1 MVGTSVMSLNLILP
15 ALGSL
20 AQSFGLS
27 YAAASFVFSGYLIV
41 TGVMTLVMGPLSDR
55 FGRRPIVLTALS
67 IFIVASLCSALA
79 PNVVLLFV
87 FRFFQAVVVA
97 AGVLAQAAVRD
108 TSASQS
114 DTTRKLALIAM
125 AMALVPLIGPMVG
138 GVIADLMGW
147 RAVFMAQAGVGALT
161 LLLCVFDL
169 NETNQQRSATF
180 LAQFRAY
187 PGLVSSLRFWGYVM
201 TLCMGVAVFFSFLA
215 GMPLI
220 AKARFGFGETMI
232 GVMLGTLTLG
242 YLVANGV
249 LRQISDRF
257 MQAGIMV
264 FARALGVIGPLISMA
279 LIALGFTNPI
289 VIFAPLVLMGAANG
303 LSLPLANSGHRFG
316 SAGSGGVGGGA
327 VAGTGVMD
335 RGAVLG
341 ARQPA
346 ADRHSFD
353 LRLPVGADGAGS
365 NGAVARGLGAYAGP
379 PRRGQTCLNR
389 SGGPFSQ
396 QPGTNP
402 WVHRHRRTG
411 DRPHASAGGNTSVGQ
426 CFQPGTKAA
435 RVPDIA
441 MHSADQPSPGHQQRQ

>member
-1 MVGTSVMSLNLILP
+1 MTLPRSPGLFTLVLMAGTSVMSLNLILP

-20 AQSFGLS
+20 AEGFGLS
-27 YAAASFVFSGYLIV
+27 YATASFVFSGYLIV

-67 IFIVASLCSALA
+67 IFILASLCSALA
-79 PNVVLLFV
+79 PNTVFLFV
-87 FRFFQAVVVA
+87 FRFLQAVVVA
-97 AGVLAQAAVRD
+97 AGVLGQAVVRD

-125 AMALVPLIGPMVG
+125 AMALVPLIGPMAG

-169 NETNQQRSATF
+169 NETNQHRSATF

-215 GMPLI
+215 GMPFI

-264 FARALGVIGPLISMA
+264 FARVLGLIGPLISMA
-279 LIALGFTNPI
+279 FIVLGFTNPI

-303 LSLPLANSGHRFG
+303 LSLPLANSGIVSVRPDLAG
-316 SAGSGGVGGGA
+316 SAAGLSQALVSWIGA
-327 VAGTGVMD
+327 MCAALVSLLLTSTPSTFVFLWALTVMAEMALLPSVLVLFLD
-335 RGAVLG
+335 RREA
-341 ARQPA
+341 AKPA
-346 ADRHSFD
+346 
-353 LRLPVGADGAGS
+353 
-365 NGAVARGLGAYAGP
+365 
-379 PRRGQTCLNR
+379 
-389 SGGPFSQ
+389 
-396 QPGTNP
+396 
-402 WVHRHRRTG
+402 
-411 DRPHASAGGNTSVGQ
+411 
-426 CFQPGTKAA
+426 
-435 RVPDIA
+435 
-441 MHSADQPSPGHQQRQ
+441 

>member
-1 MVGTSVMSLNLILP
+1 MTLPRSPQLLTLVLMVGTSVMSLNLILP

-20 AQSFGLS
+20 ADSFGLS
-27 YAAASFVFSGYLIV
+27 YATASFVFSGYLIV
-41 TGVMTLVMGPLSDR
+41 TGGMTLVMGPLSDR

-67 IFIVASLCSALA
+67 VFIVASLCSAAA
-79 PNVVLLFV
+79 PHVVLLFV
-87 FRFFQAVVVA
+87 FRFFQAVVVG

-169 NETNQQRSATF
+169 NETNQHRSATF

-220 AKARFGFGETMI
+220 AKARFGFGETLI

-264 FARALGVIGPLISMA
+264 FARALGVVGPLVSMV

-289 VIFAPLVLMGAANG
+289 IIFAPLVLMGAANG
-303 LSLPLANSGHRFG
+303 LSLPLANSGIVSVRPDLAG
-316 SAGSGGVGGGA
+316 SAAGLSQALVSWIGA
-327 VAGTGVMD
+327 VCAALVSMLLTDTPSTFVFLWALTALAVMALLPSVVVLMLD
-335 RGAVLG
+335 R
-341 ARQPA
+341 RDA
-346 ADRHSFD
+346 AK
-353 LRLPVGADGAGS
+353 
-365 NGAVARGLGAYAGP
+365 
-379 PRRGQTCLNR
+379 
-389 SGGPFSQ
+389 
-396 QPGTNP
+396 
-402 WVHRHRRTG
+402 
-411 DRPHASAGGNTSVGQ
+411 SA
-426 CFQPGTKAA
+426 
-435 RVPDIA
+435 
-441 MHSADQPSPGHQQRQ
+441 

>member
-1 MVGTSVMSLNLILP
+1 MTLPRSPRLLTLVLMVGTSVMSLNLILP

-20 AQSFGLS
+20 ADSFGLS
-27 YAAASFVFSGYLIV
+27 YATASFVFSGYLIV

-55 FGRRPIVLTALS
+55 FGRKPIVLTALS

-87 FRFFQAVVVA
+87 FRFFQAVVVT

-125 AMALVPLIGPMVG
+125 AMALVPLIGPTVG

-169 NETNQQRSATF
+169 NETHQQRSATF

-187 PGLVSSLRFWGYVM
+187 PGLISSLRFWGYVM

-264 FARALGVIGPLISMA
+264 FARALGVIGPLISMV

-303 LSLPLANSGHRFG
+303 LSLPLANSGIVSVRPDLAG
-316 SAGSGGVGGGA
+316 SAAGLSQALVSWIGA
-327 VAGTGVMD
+327 VCSALVSLLLTDTPSTFVFLWALTALAVMALLPAVMVLMMD
-335 RGAVLG
+335 RRDA
-341 ARQPA
+341 AKPA
-346 ADRHSFD
+346 
-353 LRLPVGADGAGS
+353 
-365 NGAVARGLGAYAGP
+365 
-379 PRRGQTCLNR
+379 
-389 SGGPFSQ
+389 
-396 QPGTNP
+396 
-402 WVHRHRRTG
+402 
-411 DRPHASAGGNTSVGQ
+411 
-426 CFQPGTKAA
+426 
-435 RVPDIA
+435 
-441 MHSADQPSPGHQQRQ
+441 

>member
-1 MVGTSVMSLNLILP
+1 MTLPRSPRLLTLVLMVGTSVMSLNLILP

-20 AQSFGLS
+20 ADSFGLS
-27 YAAASFVFSGYLIV
+27 YATASFVFSGYLIV

-108 TSASQS
+108 TSSSQS

-147 RAVFMAQAGVGALT
+147 RAVFMAQAGVDALT

-257 MQAGIMV
+257 MQAGIMA
-264 FARALGVIGPLISMA
+264 FARALGVIGPLISMG

-303 LSLPLANSGHRFG
+303 LSLPLANSGIVSVRPDLAG
-316 SAGSGGVGGGA
+316 SAAGLSQALVSWIGA
-327 VAGTGVMD
+327 LCSALVSLLLTDTPSTFVFLWALTALAVMALLPAVMVLMLD
-335 RGAVLG
+335 RRDA
-341 ARQPA
+341 AKPA
-346 ADRHSFD
+346 
-353 LRLPVGADGAGS
+353 
-365 NGAVARGLGAYAGP
+365 
-379 PRRGQTCLNR
+379 
-389 SGGPFSQ
+389 
-396 QPGTNP
+396 
-402 WVHRHRRTG
+402 
-411 DRPHASAGGNTSVGQ
+411 
-426 CFQPGTKAA
+426 
-435 RVPDIA
+435 
-441 MHSADQPSPGHQQRQ
+441 

>member
-1 MVGTSVMSLNLILP
+1 MTLPRSPRLLTLVLMVGTSVMSLNLILP

-27 YAAASFVFSGYLIV
+27 YATASFVFSGYLIV

-108 TSASQS
+108 TSSSQS

-161 LLLCVFDL
+161 LLLCVFVL

-257 MQAGIMV
+257 MQAGIMA
-264 FARALGVIGPLISMA
+264 FARALGVIGPLISMG

-303 LSLPLANSGHRFG
+303 LSLPLANSGIVSVRPDLAG
-316 SAGSGGVGGGA
+316 SAAGLSQALVSWIGA
-327 VAGTGVMD
+327 LCSALVSLLLTDTPSTFVFLWALTALAVMALLPAVMVLMLD
-335 RGAVLG
+335 R
-341 ARQPA
+341 RDA
-346 ADRHSFD
+346 AK
-353 LRLPVGADGAGS
+353 P
-365 NGAVARGLGAYAGP
+365 
-379 PRRGQTCLNR
+379 T
-389 SGGPFSQ
+389 
-396 QPGTNP
+396 
-402 WVHRHRRTG
+402 
-411 DRPHASAGGNTSVGQ
+411 
-426 CFQPGTKAA
+426 
-435 RVPDIA
+435 
-441 MHSADQPSPGHQQRQ
+441 

>member
-1 MVGTSVMSLNLILP
+1 MTRPRSPRLLTLVLMVGTSVMSLNLILP

-20 AQSFGLS
+20 AESFGLS

-108 TSASQS
+108 TSSSQS

-303 LSLPLANSGHRFG
+303 LSLPLATSGIVSVRPDLAG
-316 SAGSGGVGGGA
+316 SAAGLSQALVSWIGA
-327 VAGTGVMD
+327 LCAALVSMLLTGTPSTFAFLWALTALAVMALLPSVVVLMLD
-335 RGAVLG
+335 RRDA
-341 ARQPA
+341 AKPA
-346 ADRHSFD
+346 
-353 LRLPVGADGAGS
+353 
-365 NGAVARGLGAYAGP
+365 
-379 PRRGQTCLNR
+379 
-389 SGGPFSQ
+389 
-396 QPGTNP
+396 
-402 WVHRHRRTG
+402 
-411 DRPHASAGGNTSVGQ
+411 
-426 CFQPGTKAA
+426 
-435 RVPDIA
+435 
-441 MHSADQPSPGHQQRQ
+441 

>member
-1 MVGTSVMSLNLILP
+1 MTRPRSPRLLTLVLMVGTSVMSLNLILP

-20 AQSFGLS
+20 AESFGLS

-303 LSLPLANSGHRFG
+303 LSLPLATSGIVSVRPDLAG
-316 SAGSGGVGGGA
+316 SAAGLSQALVSWIGA
-327 VAGTGVMD
+327 LCAALVSMLLTGTPSTFAFLWALTALAVMALLPSVVVLMLD
-335 RGAVLG
+335 RRDA
-341 ARQPA
+341 AKPA
-346 ADRHSFD
+346 
-353 LRLPVGADGAGS
+353 
-365 NGAVARGLGAYAGP
+365 
-379 PRRGQTCLNR
+379 
-389 SGGPFSQ
+389 
-396 QPGTNP
+396 
-402 WVHRHRRTG
+402 
-411 DRPHASAGGNTSVGQ
+411 
-426 CFQPGTKAA
+426 
-435 RVPDIA
+435 
-441 MHSADQPSPGHQQRQ
+441 

>member
-1 MVGTSVMSLNLILP
+1 MTRPRSPRLLTLVLMVGTSVMSLNLILP

-20 AQSFGLS
+20 AESFGLS

-303 LSLPLANSGHRFG
+303 LSLPLANSGIVSVRPDLAG
-316 SAGSGGVGGGA
+316 SAAGLSQALVSWIGA
-327 VAGTGVMD
+327 LCAALVSMLLTGTPSTFAFLWALTALAVMALLPSVVVLMLD
-335 RGAVLG
+335 RRDA
-341 ARQPA
+341 AKPA
-346 ADRHSFD
+346 
-353 LRLPVGADGAGS
+353 
-365 NGAVARGLGAYAGP
+365 
-379 PRRGQTCLNR
+379 
-389 SGGPFSQ
+389 
-396 QPGTNP
+396 
-402 WVHRHRRTG
+402 
-411 DRPHASAGGNTSVGQ
+411 
-426 CFQPGTKAA
+426 
-435 RVPDIA
+435 
-441 MHSADQPSPGHQQRQ
+441 

>member
-1 MVGTSVMSLNLILP
+1 MTLPRSPQLLTLVLMVGTSVMSLNLILP

-20 AQSFGLS
+20 ADSFGLS
-27 YAAASFVFSGYLIV
+27 YATASFVFSGYLIV
-41 TGVMTLVMGPLSDR
+41 TGGMTLVMGPLSDR

-67 IFIVASLCSALA
+67 VFIVASLCSAAA

-87 FRFFQAVVVA
+87 FRFFQAVVVG

-169 NETNQQRSATF
+169 NETNQHRSATF

-220 AKARFGFGETMI
+220 AKARFGFGETLI

-264 FARALGVIGPLISMA
+264 FARALGVVGPMVSMV

-289 VIFAPLVLMGAANG
+289 IIFAPLVLMGAANG
-303 LSLPLANSGHRFG
+303 LSLPLANSGIVSVRPDLAG
-316 SAGSGGVGGGA
+316 SAAGLSQALVSWIGA
-327 VAGTGVMD
+327 VCAALVSMLLTDTPSTFVFLWALTALAVMALLPSVVVLMLD
-335 RGAVLG
+335 RRDA
-341 ARQPA
+341 AKPA
-346 ADRHSFD
+346 
-353 LRLPVGADGAGS
+353 
-365 NGAVARGLGAYAGP
+365 
-379 PRRGQTCLNR
+379 
-389 SGGPFSQ
+389 
-396 QPGTNP
+396 
-402 WVHRHRRTG
+402 
-411 DRPHASAGGNTSVGQ
+411 
-426 CFQPGTKAA
+426 
-435 RVPDIA
+435 
-441 MHSADQPSPGHQQRQ
+441 

>member
-1 MVGTSVMSLNLILP
+1 MTLPRSPRLLTLVLMVGTSVMSLNLILP

-27 YAAASFVFSGYLIV
+27 YATASFVFSGYLIV

-303 LSLPLANSGHRFG
+303 LSLPLATSGIVSVRPDLAG
-316 SAGSGGVGGGA
+316 SAAGLSQALVSWIGA
-327 VAGTGVMD
+327 LCAALVSMLLTGTPSTFAFLWALTALAVMALLPSVVVLMLD
-335 RGAVLG
+335 RRDA
-341 ARQPA
+341 AKPA
-346 ADRHSFD
+346 
-353 LRLPVGADGAGS
+353 
-365 NGAVARGLGAYAGP
+365 
-379 PRRGQTCLNR
+379 
-389 SGGPFSQ
+389 
-396 QPGTNP
+396 
-402 WVHRHRRTG
+402 
-411 DRPHASAGGNTSVGQ
+411 
-426 CFQPGTKAA
+426 
-435 RVPDIA
+435 
-441 MHSADQPSPGHQQRQ
+441 

>member
-1 MVGTSVMSLNLILP
+1 MTLPRSPGLFTLVLMAGTSVMSLNLILP

-20 AQSFGLS
+20 AEGFGLS
-27 YAAASFVFSGYLIV
+27 YATASFVFSGYLIV

-108 TSASQS
+108 PSASQS

-257 MQAGIMV
+257 MQAGIMA
-264 FARALGVIGPLISMA
+264 FARALGVIGPLISMG

-303 LSLPLANSGHRFG
+303 LSLPLANSGIVSVRPDLAG
-316 SAGSGGVGGGA
+316 SAAGLSQALVSWIGA
-327 VAGTGVMD
+327 LCSALVSLLLTDTPSTFVFLWALTALAVMALLPAVMVLMLD
-335 RGAVLG
+335 RRDA
-341 ARQPA
+341 AKPA
-346 ADRHSFD
+346 
-353 LRLPVGADGAGS
+353 
-365 NGAVARGLGAYAGP
+365 
-379 PRRGQTCLNR
+379 
-389 SGGPFSQ
+389 
-396 QPGTNP
+396 
-402 WVHRHRRTG
+402 
-411 DRPHASAGGNTSVGQ
+411 
-426 CFQPGTKAA
+426 
-435 RVPDIA
+435 
-441 MHSADQPSPGHQQRQ
+441 

>member
-1 MVGTSVMSLNLILP
+1 MTRPRSPRLLTLVLMVGTSVMSLNLILP

-20 AQSFGLS
+20 AESFGLS

-180 LAQFRAY
+180 MAQFRAY

-303 LSLPLANSGHRFG
+303 LSLPLATSGIVSVRPDLAG
-316 SAGSGGVGGGA
+316 SAAGLSQALVSWIGA
-327 VAGTGVMD
+327 LCAALVSMLLTGTPSTFAFLWALTALAVMALLPSVVVLMLD
-335 RGAVLG
+335 RRDA
-341 ARQPA
+341 AKPA
-346 ADRHSFD
+346 
-353 LRLPVGADGAGS
+353 
-365 NGAVARGLGAYAGP
+365 
-379 PRRGQTCLNR
+379 
-389 SGGPFSQ
+389 
-396 QPGTNP
+396 
-402 WVHRHRRTG
+402 
-411 DRPHASAGGNTSVGQ
+411 
-426 CFQPGTKAA
+426 
-435 RVPDIA
+435 
-441 MHSADQPSPGHQQRQ
+441 